1 VRDVPPLPSVDR
13 TCLCGCR
20 LQGGARRYR
29 YRRNQPLRNIFL
41 LQNEETHEQVYRADN
56 DGEDE
61 RGVPSE
67 SGVQSAANGRSLRY
81 PASVS
86 SFALSTISSI
96 QHPAS
101 SIQHPASSIQH
112 HSIQA
117 VMCRE
122 EGLRFTYNGRTDGD
136 ARGGETNLP
145 ADILLGYV
153 LAYQRESNCTVNIS
167 LRSLLITTAH
177 RGRSCEARPRVGGRG
192 TRGGGVHDGVSLRT
206 GPNNRAGCALNE
218 PRDDHHGIRL
228 YEHEEDQAQFEG

>member
-1 VRDVPPLPSVDR
+1 MSRSTAQIMMVKTKGACHPSPEYRAPPM
-13 TCLCGCR
+13 
-20 LQGGARRYR
+20 GGAYGILHQSRRSHCQQY
-29 YRRNQPLRNIFL
+29 
-41 LQNEETHEQVYRADN
+41 
-56 DGEDE
+56 
-61 RGVPSE
+61 
-67 SGVQSAANGRSLRY
+67 
-81 PASVS
+81 
-86 SFALSTISSI
+86 
-96 QHPAS
+96 PAS

-192 TRGGGVHDGVSLRT
+192 TRGGGVHDGGGRVRVSLRT